1 MEATFFFVNAS
12 KTFQFKT
19 KDFEIKPYP
28 LCLGIIS
35 KHFSVNN
42 MIKTRWSWYVY
53 DFLLIIILL
62 LLLILLI
69 FINISWKTLSK
80 LMFGFIKKSLL
91 DYLMFA

>member
-42 MIKTRWSWYVY
+42 MIKTRWS
-53 DFLLIIILL
+53 
-62 LLLILLI
+62 
-69 FINISWKTLSK
+69 
-80 LMFGFIKKSLL
+80 
-91 DYLMFA
+91 

>member
-35 KHFSVNN
+35 KYFSVHN
-42 MIKTRWSWYVY
+42 MIKTRWNGYVY
-53 DFLLIIILL
+53 DFFVDYNIIAT
-62 LLLILLI
+62 
-69 FINISWKTLSK
+69 INIIDIHKY
-80 LMFGFIKKSLL
+80 FVKSII
-91 DYLMFA
+91 